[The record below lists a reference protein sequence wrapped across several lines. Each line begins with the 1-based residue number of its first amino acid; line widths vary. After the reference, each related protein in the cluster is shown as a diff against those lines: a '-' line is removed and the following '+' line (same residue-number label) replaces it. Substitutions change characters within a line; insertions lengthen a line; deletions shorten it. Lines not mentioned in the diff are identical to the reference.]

1 MSWRLIHG
9 EHGGA
14 QRDYV
19 DFKRRQYGN
28 RLLAGCKVLLDW
40 TRTRRIVLRAVNI
53 DSASQCYET
62 HRIDMQVGC

>member
-19 DFKRRQYGN
+19 DSKRRQYGN
-28 RLLAGCKVLLDW
+28 RLLAGCKVLLD
-40 TRTRRIVLRAVNI
+40 
-53 DSASQCYET
+53 
-62 HRIDMQVGC
+62 

>member
-40 TRTRRIVLRAVNI
+40 TRTRRIVLRAVSI
-53 DSASQCYET
+53 DISLRAIQCYET
-62 HRIDMQVGC
+62 HRY